1 MNALPK
7 PSESP
12 SPRWS
17 TLEFPWV
24 ETARLAPVM
33 VTTMASYLEQLG
45 VSARPSS
52 VAAAEQ
58 ALRHFAGQVTQADP
72 TCISMGGVERRHIEA
87 HKLWLVARP
96 GKAGKPPLRRH
107 HPQPTRNAAHVLR
120 AAAGLGLRRRSE
132 PNVDLPR

>member
-1 MNALPK
+1 M
-7 PSESP
+7 PSRSHQKA
-12 SPRWS
+12 RRRGGAHWS
-17 TLEFPWV
+17 FPWV

-58 ALRHFAGQVTQADP
+58 ALRHFAGQVTQGRSDVYLH
-72 TCISMGGVERRHIEA
+72 GWRRTPPHRGPQA
-87 HKLWLVARP
+87 LARRSA
-96 GKAGKPPLRRH
+96 GQGRKAPLCRH

-120 AAAGLGLRRRSE
+120 AAAGLGLRRRSK